1 MERIFEEINRNSFRK
16 LDKKILT
23 NQMRDINSHKII
35 RSNKSDECPIN
46 NEDDCQ
52 SIEKNYFQ
60 NDSSYFNEQ
69 NNEIDNYLNNLRKKK
84 EEEKKNQSNH
94 IEFRKVYNRKV
105 ELNQNAKKILNDFH
119 HKTHF
124 KAVSMIANHHK
135 DQGTH

>member
-84 EEEKKNQSNH
+84 EIYFHSTQKKVHLSFNLSQP
-94 IEFRKVYNRKV
+94 F
-105 ELNQNAKKILNDFH
+105 ILRY
-119 HKTHF
+119 
-124 KAVSMIANHHK
+124 
-135 DQGTH
+135 